1 MSLFESRSGPSDL
14 FRPFLWLAL
23 FAFLVGF
30 SGYLALGA
38 GRISAGHARLA
49 TPVSAPAVAAWSG
62 AKSV

>member
-1 MSLFESRSGPSDL
+1 MSLFDSRSDASDL

-38 GRISAGHARLA
+38 GHMPAPHARSL
-49 TPVSAPAVAAWSG
+49 TPVSAPVVAWSG
-62 AKSV
+62 TKAI

>member
-23 FAFLVGF
+23 LAFLVGF

-38 GRISAGHARLA
+38 GRVSAGHLRLSI
-49 TPVSAPAVAAWSG
+49 PVSAPAMAVWNG
-62 AKSV
+62 AKAV

>member
-38 GRISAGHARLA
+38 RQVA
-49 TPVSAPAVAAWSG
+49 TIQERVTIPVVAPAVAASNG
-62 AKSV
+62 AKAV

>member
-1 MSLFESRSGPSDL
+1 MSLFESRPAPSDL

-38 GRISAGHARLA
+38 RPMAVSHGRPA
-49 TPVSAPAVAAWSG
+49 TPVAAPAVAVSNG
-62 AKSV
+62 AKAV

>member
-1 MSLFESRSGPSDL
+1 MSLFEPRSASPDL

-38 GRISAGHARLA
+38 RQMTTIRERVA
-49 TPVSAPAVAAWSG
+49 TPIAAPAVAASN
-62 AKSV
+62 AARAA

>member
-30 SGYLALGA
+30 SGYLAVGA
-38 GRISAGHARLA
+38 RQVSLSHGHMT
-49 TPVSAPAVAAWSG
+49 TPALAPAITALNDARPV
-62 AKSV
+62 